1 MKHYVAI
8 HKSVRGLGA
17 HGETRRGTESGE
29 APVWQARR
37 GSMEEYRGRSIP
49 WYSEVMKV
57 DKMSVSFDATLGDE
71 IRQAAR
77 EGGVGLSSWLS
88 EAAARKLRA
97 EALREFLDEWE
108 AEFGPVTPE
117 ELAQAEADLG
127 LGPGKPEA

>member
-1 MKHYVAI
+1 
-8 HKSVRGLGA
+8 
-17 HGETRRGTESGE
+17 
-29 APVWQARR
+29 
-37 GSMEEYRGRSIP
+37 
-49 WYSEVMKV
+49 
-57 DKMSVSFDATLGDE
+57 MSVSFDATLGDE

-97 EALREFLDEWE
+97 DALREFLDEWE
-108 AEFGPVTPE
+108 TEFGAPTPE

>member
-1 MKHYVAI
+1 
-8 HKSVRGLGA
+8 
-17 HGETRRGTESGE
+17 
-29 APVWQARR
+29 
-37 GSMEEYRGRSIP
+37 
-49 WYSEVMKV
+49 
-57 DKMSVSFDATLGDE
+57 MSVSFDATLGDE

-117 ELAQAEADLG
+117 ELTQAEADLG
-127 LGPGKPEA
+127 FGTGEPEA